1 MHPQLIRL
9 ERCADNA
16 EVRGSNP
23 RGCTKYKQQ
32 WPSETPHAQ
41 IVLHN
46 KGIIVNEVQIVYYK
60 GQQQVRFDSGG
71 YYRLC
76 GISSVGRAFALQA
89 RGQQF
94 EPTIPYHQEAE
105 GRPLKRSPRKE
116 PNDAVGILGIGSMGW
131 QLNGITPRL
140 HRGVLGSIPSR
151 VHHIQVQLS
160 LVERPAWDR
169 KAVGSNPTS
178 QTIQDTSPIGRGVG
192 FKLRMLWV
200 RIPRVL
206 PHAWVAQSVERGTE
220 NPCVGGSIP
229 PLSTIC
235 SSSSVGR
242 TPPCQGGGHG
252 FETRLLLHCRMA
264 TDVK

>member
-60 GQQQVRFDSGG
+60 GQQRVRFDSGG

-94 EPTIPYHQEAE
+94 EPTIPYHQDVELRAQ
-105 GRPLKRSPRKE
+105 KHSPRKE
-116 PNDAVGILGIGSMGW
+116 SNDAVDLGIGSLW
-131 QLNGITPRL
+131 GISSVWESACLAR
-140 HRGVLGSIPSR
+140 RRSR
-151 VHHIQVQLS
+151 VRCLYSPPFQ
-160 LVERPAWDR
+160 RTNT
-169 KAVGSNPTS
+169 VG
-178 QTIQDTSPIGRGVG
+178 
-192 FKLRMLWV
+192 
-200 RIPRVL
+200 
-206 PHAWVAQSVERGTE
+206 
-220 NPCVGGSIP
+220 
-229 PLSTIC
+229 
-235 SSSSVGR
+235 
-242 TPPCQGGGHG
+242 
-252 FETRLLLHCRMA
+252 
-264 TDVK
+264 